1 MGGAIVIDNTNP
13 SGRVPKKSK
22 PSPTSSFDRRSAEL
36 GPEKVSVLSAGK
48 DEVVV
53 LAAMLG
59 VSYVVL

>member
-36 GPEKVSVLSAGK
+36 MWPTISARGS
-48 DEVVV
+48 E
-53 LAAMLG
+53 
-59 VSYVVL
+59 